1 MRKFILIIFI
11 IAGSLAASAQS
22 RAGADDDVQ
31 RHIFEAKYGVLATKA
46 GLSMGDLVIE
56 VAKSFLGTPYA
67 FTGLEP
73 EGEEYCVMALDRTN
87 CILFVELC
95 YAFALTLKGQAIVQG
110 GYPSWDEP
118 SYELLCHNVRELR
131 YRGGVVDGYPSRL
144 HYTSEWI
151 IQGERNN
158 IFYEYSGEYGTMLDQ
173 RFNFMT
179 THTQSYRQL
188 DGDDANVRAVRSTE
202 QELEA
207 CGPYC
212 YIPQYMLR
220 QPDVIGAIRDGDIVC
235 FRSTVS
241 GLDIAHVGMAV
252 TGSDGQMHFIH
263 ASSTAKKVIIETKTL
278 ADYARNGIRVIRPF

>member
-1 MRKFILIIFI
+1 MRKFLLVIFILI
-11 IAGSLAASAQS
+11 GSLTLSAQS
-22 RAGADDDVQ
+22 PAGSDDVQ
-31 RHIFEAKYGVLATKA
+31 RQIFESKYSVLAPKA
-46 GLSMGDLVIE
+46 ELPMGDLVIE

-73 EGEEYCVMALDRTN
+73 EGEEYCLMALDRTN

-118 SYELLCHNVRELR
+118 SYELLCHNVRDLR
-131 YRGGVVDGYPSRL
+131 YRDGVVDGYPSRL

-151 IQGERNN
+151 TQGERNN
-158 IFYEYSGEYGTMLDQ
+158 IFYEYSGEYGTLLDQ
-173 RFNFMT
+173 KFNFMT

-188 DGDDANVRAVRSTE
+188 DGDDDNVRAVRMTE

-207 CGPYC
+207 CGPYY
-212 YIPQYMLR
+212 YISQAQLR
-220 QPDVIGAIRDGDIVC
+220 NPDVIGAIRDGDIVC
-235 FRSTVS
+235 FRSTVA
-241 GLDIAHVGMAV
+241 GLDITHVGMAV

-278 ADYARNGIRVIRPF
+278 ADYARNGIRVIRPL